1 MTNRIIDEK
10 EEMPQWDVAIE
21 SLINEE
27 YSKLGRP
34 LGVEDFQRLG
44 TDYKIRFDD
53 IMATLAQL
61 CLHDEWIFEGEDGR
75 GKTIGRE
82 IIEELFPYG
91 RLEER
96 LAKKYAVIWLPR

>member
-1 MTNRIIDEK
+1 MANRNIDDRED
-10 EEMPQWDVAIE
+10 MPQWDVAIE
-21 SLINEE
+21 SLINED
-27 YSKLGRP
+27 YARVGHP
-34 LGVEDFQRLG
+34 LGIGDFQRLA

-61 CLHDEWIFEGEDGR
+61 CLLDHWTFKGTDGQGR
-75 GKTIGRE
+75 AVGRE

-96 LAKKYAVIWLPR
+96 MARKFSVIWLPR